1 MRVVSA
7 LMPAQRRRH
16 ETWRWIGLGLVVAG
30 VLLSVVGTGAVGV
43 LAVVP
48 IVTGGALFTV
58 SSVRWWDLAVDT
70 ARSFQAGQAVRTPQ
84 LEDRAT
90 VSVAAVS
97 SARRSAVV
105 LGATL
110 SVLALG
116 AGVAGSVLPV
126 LGSTQADGASP
137 AAVDAPAPLST
148 ATPTTAPARGAH
160 GSPVGPFA
168 VADGTVQIGQ
178 VDDEEAWSAV
188 CGAVSSD
195 SGCSAWAVVAANEC
209 DLDVTIGFADTQHGA
224 TTRTELRSVR
234 VRPGTPVFVASVGD
248 ELWSGIESEPA
259 DRNRRSTST
268 SPPGS
273 RPTTPKPPPRSAG
286 SSAASAS
293 TCSRAATARRPTC
306 SSPCTT
312 TTAVWGTRT
321 TSWSPSSSTRARP
334 SLHGQAG
341 PRASKAMPSSPGSRA
356 ASVGSTTPP
365 RTQSA
370 M

>member
-1 MRVVSA
+1 MRIVSA
-7 LMPAQRRRH
+7 LMPAQRRRY

-30 VLLSVVGTGAVGV
+30 VLLSVVGTGVVGV

-70 ARSFQAGQAVRTPQ
+70 ARSFQADQAVRSPQ

-105 LGATL
+105 LGAAL

-126 LGSTQADGASP
+126 LGSTQADGASL
-137 AAVDAPAPLST
+137 AAVDEPAPLST
-148 ATPTTAPARGAH
+148 ATPTTVPTRGAH
-160 GSPVGPFA
+160 GSPVGPVA

-195 SGCSAWAVVAANEC
+195 SGCSAWAVVASGEC

-248 ELWSGIESEPA
+248 ELWSGIESAACRSQPA
-259 DRNRRSTST
+259 VDEHVATWFAT
-268 SPPGS
+268 DDPEAAPEECWELGCIGFDVLPS
-273 RPTTPKPPPRSAG
+273 RDCPQADVQFAVYDDYGGLGNPHDLVVPLELHEGTPVTAW
-286 SSAASAS
+286 ASGTES
-293 TCSRAATARRPTC
+293 FEGD
-306 SSPCTT
+306 
-312 TTAVWGTRT
+312 AVLTRV
-321 TSWSPSSSTRARP
+321 SCR
-334 SLHGQAG
+334 
-341 PRASKAMPSSPGSRA
+341 
-356 ASVGSTTPP
+356 
-365 RTQSA
+365 
-370 M
+370 